1 MSMMISKAT
10 YLTSLDVSNLRSV
23 LPTDVADLVPQR
35 AQYLGNLL
43 NRLHAMG
50 EHEAAYLVH
59 RAAGTLRSE
68 WAEYLS
74 SFDAVEQDE

>member
-1 MSMMISKAT
+1 MRLSEAT
-10 YLTSLDVSNLRSV
+10 YLTSRDVNNLRSM
-23 LPTDVADLVPQR
+23 LPPDIADFVPPKP
-35 AQYLGNLL
+35 QYLGNLL
-43 NRLHAMG
+43 SRMHNAG